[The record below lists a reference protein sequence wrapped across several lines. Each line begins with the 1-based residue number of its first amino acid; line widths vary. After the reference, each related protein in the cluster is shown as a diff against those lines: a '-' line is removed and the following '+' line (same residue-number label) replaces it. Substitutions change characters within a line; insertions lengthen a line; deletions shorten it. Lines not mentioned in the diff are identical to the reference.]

1 MTTIGFGD
9 LYPTTFMAKMITTTI
24 CYLGVAFWCLPSGI
38 IGSVRDLYFFY
49 FYLFYHFLNIFKGLA
64 IKVQEQKRDEALNRL
79 VPAAAS
85 VIRNWWRLRCA
96 YQNDRFIATWKIYK
110 LTQRRINT
118 LTPQSNQN
126 PSSASPLIS
135 NTPSD
140 LNSFRSTSPKIN
152 NIRRKSIT
160 CFEDLP
166 KRYITAIKILRL
178 LKYLSSCKKFHQA
191 KNPIDLK
198 DVVTEN
204 TQVNNRLT
212 IMLNDIQRRLD
223 FVLGTTKPAS
233 YLPDEQKR
241 QLSLSARI
249 EKIEQLTNQFEIKLN
264 YLEQLALTLTENN

>member
-1 MTTIGFGD
+1 VTNILFFI
-9 LYPTTFMAKMITTTI
+9 Y
-24 CYLGVAFWCLPSGI
+24 SI
-38 IGSVRDLYFFY
+38 IFFDT
-49 FYLFYHFLNIFKGLA
+49 FKGLA

-110 LTQRRINT
+110 LTQRRINIPT
-118 LTPQSNQN
+118 SPSDQN
-126 PSSASPLIS
+126 PSSAPPLIS
-135 NTPSD
+135 NTRTD
-140 LNSFRSTSPKIN
+140 LNPFRFNNFHTTKSSPPKLT

-166 KRYITAIKILRL
+166 KRYVTAIKILRL

-204 TQVNNRLT
+204 TQMNNRLS

-223 FVLGTTKPAS
+223 FVLGTTKLAS

-249 EKIEQLTNQFEIKLN
+249 EKIEQLTNQFEMKLN